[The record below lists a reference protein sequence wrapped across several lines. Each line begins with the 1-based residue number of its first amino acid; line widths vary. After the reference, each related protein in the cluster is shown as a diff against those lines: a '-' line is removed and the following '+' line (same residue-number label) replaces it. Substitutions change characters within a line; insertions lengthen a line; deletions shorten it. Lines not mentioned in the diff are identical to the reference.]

1 MSGYGQKYVLD
12 TNTLSQ
18 IGRRRRDS
26 DFFKENVVLPEEV
39 LREAAEFPD
48 LGSLRS
54 LLCPTTAQVLEWL
67 IQVMATV
74 PVDDTRL
81 VDLYRNRG
89 GADPLL
95 VACALDGQARDSVY
109 LDAPEWVVV
118 TADAAARR
126 KAKEFGLTTL
136 SNTEFAALIDMSE
149 SPIDADE
156 LNFSPTDGVG
166 VGVHSVCSKCGA
178 DCQPEPLE
186 TDDGFR
192 IALVC
197 PTHGVDSVVDP
208 FEGAR

>member
-39 LREAAEFPD
+39 LREAGEFPD
-48 LGSLRS
+48 LGNLRRR
-54 LLCPTTAQVLEWL
+54 LYPTTAQVLEGL
-67 IQVMATV
+67 VRVMATV

-81 VDLYRNRG
+81 VDLYRNKG

-95 VACALDGQARDSVY
+95 VACALDGQARDSAY

-118 TADAAARR
+118 TADDAARR

-149 SPIDADE
+149 SPVNADG
-156 LNFSPTDGVG
+156 LYLSTPDGDTV
-166 VGVHSVCSKCGA
+166 SRICSKCGT
-178 DCQPEPLE
+178 DCALEPRE
-186 TDDGFR
+186 EDDGFR
-192 IALVC
+192 IAFVC
-197 PTHGVDSVVDP
+197 PQHGVQSVVYP
-208 FEGAR
+208 FEGER

>member
-1 MSGYGQKYVLD
+1 MSGNGQKYVLD

-54 LLCPTTAQVLEWL
+54 LLYPTTAQVLEL
-67 IQVMATV
+67 LVQVMATV

-95 VACALDGQARDSVY
+95 VACALDGQARDSGY

-118 TADAAARR
+118 TADDAARR
-126 KAKEFGLTTL
+126 KAKEFGLTTV
-136 SNTEFAALIDMSE
+136 SNTEFAALIDMSA
-149 SPIDADE
+149 PTVDADG
-156 LNFSPTDGVG
+156 LDLSPTDGHPVYRI
-166 VGVHSVCSKCGA
+166 CSRCGA

-186 TDDGFR
+186 ADDGFR
-192 IALVC
+192 IAFVC
-197 PTHGVDSVVDP
+197 PQHGVHSVVDP
-208 FEGAR
+208 FEDKR